1 MKPRKRQKKNYY
13 KRKRIRNVKYTQH
26 LTLPHYKH
34 TIITTICKLFSSFL
48 LQLFHILKFSVF
60 LKNYKKNFNS
70 NFLFS
75 THQKLLNCEICIYES
90 SFSARVS
97 AIIYVKWIEIKI
109 IALKAHAKHTHTH
122 TNVLNVLFSF
132 VKIWVKNLNY
142 FQLKIIKKKWKI
154 FLSFCVCV
162 DCELKSYQ
170 LRKV

>member
-26 LTLPHYKH
+26 LTLPHCKH

-60 LKNYKKNFNS
+60 LKKNKKNFNS

-109 IALKAHAKHTHTH
+109 IALKAHAKHTQRLKRFIFFCE
-122 TNVLNVLFSF
+122 NFSEKLKLFSI
-132 VKIWVKNLNY
+132 KNYKKKVKN
-142 FQLKIIKKKWKI
+142 I
-154 FLSFCVCV
+154 FKFLCLCRLWVEKLSVK
-162 DCELKSYQ
+162 EG
-170 LRKV
+170 LR